1 MKHVTQHS
9 AEHLDR
15 NPFPELHRSLEPNVD
30 SEKASMTK
38 DKAIEKSK
46 PSLLPAT
53 APGHPLE
60 SGDSGTLIYLV
71 NERQTTREVEV
82 GEVKQ
87 MLAYEVPSHA
97 INDRSVRGAWCLRID

>member
-15 NPFPELHRSLEPNVD
+15 NPFPELHRSPEPNVD
-30 SEKASMTK
+30 SEKASTTK
-38 DKAIEKSK
+38 DAAIEKSK

-60 SGDSGTLIYLV
+60 SAGDSGTLNYMD
-71 NERQTTREVEV
+71 NER
-82 GEVKQ
+82 
-87 MLAYEVPSHA
+87 
-97 INDRSVRGAWCLRID
+97 